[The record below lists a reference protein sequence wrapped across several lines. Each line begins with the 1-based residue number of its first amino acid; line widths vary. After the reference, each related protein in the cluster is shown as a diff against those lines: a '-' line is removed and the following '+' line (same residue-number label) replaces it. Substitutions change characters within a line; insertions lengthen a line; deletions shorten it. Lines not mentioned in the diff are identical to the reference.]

1 MKKYF
6 VCSLIGFAAI
16 SMSCRTNRLVGEGN
30 KGSSHPTV
38 SAFDAVDVKLP
49 IAVDITVQEGA
60 AQMIRIDGYENLLS
74 HVVTKVVGHK
84 LKIYTDLDPSWSMD
98 CDNIVCHII
107 VPSMAALSLS
117 GAPDADVHGNIAG
130 DEFKLDISGAS
141 TVTID
146 NINVN
151 KFSTEVSGAGEIKVN
166 GGSVKHA
173 DYSVSG
179 AGKIKAFPLNTEET
193 TAEISGAGRG
203 EVSASQKLMAS
214 ISGAGHIKYKGHP
227 SVSQQVS
234 GAGSIAEAN

>member
-1 MKKYF
+1 LPQSQ
-6 VCSLIGFAAI
+6 CPAAPTGSWARVI
-16 SMSCRTNRLVGEGN
+16 
-30 KGSSHPTV
+30 KASSHPTV

-130 DEFKLDISGAS
+130 DEFKLGYLRCKHRYYPIISMS
-141 TVTID
+141 T
-146 NINVN
+146 N
-151 KFSTEVSGAGEIKVN
+151 
-166 GGSVKHA
+166 
-173 DYSVSG
+173 
-179 AGKIKAFPLNTEET
+179 
-193 TAEISGAGRG
+193 
-203 EVSASQKLMAS
+203 SAQKYLVPAR
-214 ISGAGHIKYKGHP
+214 
-227 SVSQQVS
+227 
-234 GAGSIAEAN
+234 